1 MPTFGSALMNK
12 LKQYFWIALG
22 TITIGVCVFLYVSLS
37 SSSTLLGSFFLLLA
51 FAILLLSAYL
61 FYKQRKGSQQL
72 HSHTM
77 VNSLER
83 VFKVVT
89 AEGQFTDIVD
99 FEDKNVKLPLL
110 RGTKK
115 ALVIV
120 KAKVQMGYDFK
131 KIEWEGDE
139 VSKKLKLKSF
149 PPPEILSISPE
160 IKYYNLENGLFNKFK
175 NEDLNAIQSQ
185 CIEHI
190 TQSALESNLPQL
202 ASQQAKFLLTEMA
215 EVNKWELK
223 GLESLKE
230 ESSTD

>member
-1 MPTFGSALMNK
+1 
-12 LKQYFWIALG
+12 
-22 TITIGVCVFLYVSLS
+22 
-37 SSSTLLGSFFLLLA
+37 
-51 FAILLLSAYL
+51 
-61 FYKQRKGSQQL
+61 
-72 HSHTM
+72 M

-83 VFKVVT
+83 VFKVVK
-89 AEGQFTDIVD
+89 AEGQFTDTVD
-99 FEDKNVKLPLL
+99 LEDKNVKLPLL

-149 PPPEILSISPE
+149 PPPKILSISPE

-175 NEDLNAIQSQ
+175 NEDLNVIQSQ

-202 ASQQAKFLLTEMA
+202 AAQQAKFLFTEMA

-223 GLESLKE
+223 GLESFKE